1 MNTSDYLTEEGG
13 TMPPHETPPTD
24 IPSSAPSN
32 ALSGPNWHEQDETLR
47 VMWMRKC
54 APQEI
59 SDALGRSIPAIM
71 TRAAR
76 LGLPRRSAP
85 GRKPGQQKSSESQG
99 SASARAAAR
108 ARAESA
114 TGIHSETEHAT
125 KYSERIC
132 LMCLSRFQS
141 AGRHN
146 RICPSCRN
154 SSEYAS
160 ASALPDIQ
168 YSTL

>member
-1 MNTSDYLTEEGG
+1 MNTTDDLTEEGRAL
-13 TMPPHETPPTD
+13 PPQNDPQQDSSSSVDAQAAPG
-24 IPSSAPSN
+24 PS
-32 ALSGPNWHEQDETLR
+32 WQEQDETLR
-47 VMWMRKC
+47 AMWMRKC
-54 APQEI
+54 GPQEI
-59 SDALGRSIPAIM
+59 ADALGRSIPAIM

-85 GRKPGQQKSSESQG
+85 GRKPGQQKAVDSQSG
-99 SASARAAAR
+99 AAR
-108 ARAESA
+108 ATARQKNDALASRHNADDE
-114 TGIHSETEHAT
+114 IP

-146 RICPSCRN
+146 RICPSCKN